1 MGGPAKNIVNTAGRI
16 GSGVFTLGGSEIAR
30 NNLGSNNPLT
40 QALNIPGTVL
50 TGGAYGPKGM
60 PSLFGGGNPNPYVS
74 GPFTLDPNQV
84 ANDTN
89 AINQQGQ
96 SQYEKTIGSIDT
108 NSAAQQEY
116 AKQTLAK
123 MTPGI
128 EEDLNARHLL
138 NSSALPQEL
147 GRQASYLANDV
158 ASQAAQQKQAALTGL
173 QGFQTGALQR
183 GLSLEDFINQANVSK
198 QIGAAFTPQAPT
210 GKQNFATGAQGVAAL
225 APYAKMA
232 IK

>member
-1 MGGPAKNIVNTAGRI
+1 MGGHSVINPVGNN
-16 GSGVFTLGGSEIAR
+16 FLGGGLLGRAAGAGVTGGLSEFAKSNPFGAPI
-30 NNLGSNNPLT
+30 NNPL
-40 QALNIPGTVL
+40 ASVFGNG
-50 TGGAYGPKGM
+50 GGA
-60 PSLFGGGNPNPYVS
+60 SNPYVS
-74 GPFTLDPNQV
+74 GPFSLDPNQV
-84 ANDTN
+84 SADRT
-89 AINQQGQ
+89 AINTEGQ
-96 SQYEKTIGSIDT
+96 NQYEKTIGSIDT

-158 ASQAAQQKQAALTGL
+158 ASQAAQQKQAALSGL

-210 GKQNFATGAQGVAAL
+210 GKQNFATGAQGAAAL
-225 APYAKMA
+225 LPIAKAA